1 MSDKNTADTTEG
13 QNNIQFP
20 IKVTPQP
27 PDEDGNVQVHI
38 EYGEGFRD
46 WFMEREGLKRWSEKR
61 FEKVMKPLI
70 EEFYSSQDQDSTT
83 HVGQQLAAGPF
94 EPVTE

>member
-1 MSDKNTADTTEG
+1 MSDKNTAGTTEG
-13 QNNIQFP
+13 QSLQFP

-70 EEFYSSQDQDSTT
+70 EEFYSNQNQDSTT
-83 HVGQQLAAGPF
+83 HVGQRPDTSPF